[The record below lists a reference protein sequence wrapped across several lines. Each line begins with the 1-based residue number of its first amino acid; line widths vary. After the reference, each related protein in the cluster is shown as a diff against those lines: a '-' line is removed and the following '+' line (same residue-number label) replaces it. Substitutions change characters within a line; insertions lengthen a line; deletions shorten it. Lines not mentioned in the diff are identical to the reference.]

1 MTPHEDELLRIGARL
16 CSLREAAGYTQESLA
31 AAAGVSLG
39 TITKMEQGERWD
51 IKVSTLA
58 KLADVLGTSLD
69 YLATG
74 RTVSPEDPNLSFAA
88 QMVQRYGFSDEKASY
103 VLQRLEQ
110 TQFSDGDTPDTIA
123 AAIKMAERD
132 YNAERTFTP
141 RPAEVVKMRP
151 GLKRRKPRRAR
162 R

>member
-123 AAIKMAERD
+123 AAM
-132 YNAERTFTP
+132 
-141 RPAEVVKMRP
+141 
-151 GLKRRKPRRAR
+151 LQ
-162 R
+162 